1 MGSTTEAPKPGIGM
15 SSPADSASQL
25 EQLIEAL
32 ENGVLRIREGKVV
45 GANSALERMLGLPRG
60 EVLGLSAAG
69 LFCDTEGSP
78 ISELASM
85 DAVCLRDAHG
95 GLVPASTRQLGPD
108 TYLVLDR
115 TRERRLE
122 GEVWRLSQELRRQE
136 NPSEQGVLLGAEMP
150 SMLEHEIRTAITAI
164 RGYLK
169 MLLKEKAGE
178 VNPTQRRFLEEARR
192 ATDRISNLLDNLLE
206 LTLPD
211 APDTLRVLRKPVRL
225 HTIVHEAAEAMR
237 PLLDERDIEI
247 HYELEA
253 EDYAV
258 LADPRR
264 MEQVL
269 INLLANAAKFGPKG
283 SVVQIASD
291 NLELDG
297 KRWVCISF
305 QDTGPGVSEEER
317 EQIFQPFVR
326 GRAAAE
332 VSSEGVGLGLAICHK
347 IMQAHGGTIEAV
359 PSSAHGLFR
368 VLLPLAS
375 EGMTA

>member
-1 MGSTTEAPKPGIGM
+1 MGSTTEPQKPATGI
-15 SSPADSASQL
+15 SSPADRAGEL
-25 EQLIEAL
+25 EHLIEAL
-32 ENGVLRIREGKVV
+32 EDGVLRTREGKVV
-45 GANSALERMLGLPRG
+45 GANSALERMLGLPPG
-60 EVLGLSAAG
+60 EVLGRSAAG

-95 GLVPASTRQLGPD
+95 GLVPVSTRQLDPD

-122 GEVWRLSQELRRQE
+122 GEVWRLTQELRRQE
-136 NPSEQGVLLGAEMP
+136 NPGERGVLLGAEMP

-164 RGYLK
+164 RGYLQ

-192 ATDRISNLLDNLLE
+192 ATDRISNLLGNLLE

-225 HTIVHEAAEAMR
+225 HTIVHEAADAMR
-237 PLLDERDIEI
+237 PLLDERGIKI

-253 EDYAV
+253 EDDEV

-264 MEQVL
+264 VEQVL

-305 QDTGPGVSEEER
+305 RDTGPGVSEEER

-332 VSSEGVGLGLAICHK
+332 VSSEGVGLGLAICRK
-347 IMQAHGGTIEAV
+347 IMQAHGGTIDVV
-359 PSSAHGLFR
+359 PSLEHGLFR
-368 VLLPLAS
+368 VLLPLVS
-375 EGMTA
+375 EGTIT

>member
-1 MGSTTEAPKPGIGM
+1 M
-15 SSPADSASQL
+15 SSPADSASEL
-25 EQLIEAL
+25 EHLIEAL

-45 GANSALERMLGLPRG
+45 SANSALERMLGLPRG

-136 NPSEQGVLLGAEMP
+136 NPAEQGVLLGAEMP

-253 EDYAV
+253 EDYEV

-347 IMQAHGGTIEAV
+347 IMQAHGGTIEVV
-359 PSSAHGLFR
+359 PSPGHGLFR
-368 VLLPLAS
+368 VLLPLAP